1 MSFEPLGI
9 SIFLPVT
16 WILRENGS
24 GTRDVLNHLLFASLP
39 GYRIE
44 MELGNSE
51 AIKHAVMYEMG
62 ISCLSRRVIQDQQ
75 EFCEC
80 KSDNYNK
87 KTRRYN

>member
-1 MSFEPLGI
+1 
-9 SIFLPVT
+9 
-16 WILRENGS
+16 
-24 GTRDVLNHLLFASLP
+24 
-39 GYRIE
+39 